1 MLQHGGA
8 LLLAHGSAG
17 GLVYWNHIKSQKIVL
32 EFFASFLHYLSDK
45 PALVL
50 WYTHPEN
57 RNFFKTDFKMF
68 FTS

>member
-17 GLVYWNHIKSQKIVL
+17 GLVDWNYIKSQKIVL
-32 EFFASFLHYLSDK
+32 EFVASFLHYLSDK

-57 RNFFKTDFKMF
+57 GNLCKTYF
-68 FTS
+68 